1 MRQESPPPDDLRGRC
16 SEASGDLCSEA
27 LQRAVACGDVTAA
40 LDSVEAMGRR
50 RYPPELLAAILG
62 PLHPG
67 LDRAFLDPALV
78 PAPLLLAPA
87 LPAALARSPLDG
99 RRLTLCHGGDLNAF
113 VRHRLNRVLRGELPL
128 YAELPAVPI
137 EVVRELLWCTPERR
151 PWMERLSVLEC
162 LALEADSAAA
172 AVPSLLRRW
181 SPSGL
186 DAEREPAWVWLEL
199 AAMDI
204 SRERAAAEARLHA
217 IALGFQA
224 SRVIAAPA
232 DVEELV
238 QDACRHVLAGGA
250 RFVLWTGPGAPP
262 ACWGDWI
269 RGLAAPSAAAPLL
282 QLVAGADGARP
293 LQPPRPCSEPSLLAI
308 DADWLARRP
317 PQRLARLL
325 EHWLRPVP
333 PTPASPSPL
342 PPARAWRSLLLLAVS
357 AAQHQQLGE
366 PGLRRRAQR
375 AALLGGFDQGEL
387 LLLDQPLAPQVRP
400 WMGSGERDLLLVFQ
414 GPDDLPVA
422 GAWHWLRRRLA
433 WEQADLV
440 CSDEELIWGGRS
452 GQVGLRQLEGAPT
465 PFRLLTRGA
474 VSGLVAVPASRLAD
488 LRPAATYGCLHV
500 LLRDLALEVVGRG
513 GRILQ
518 LPQVLLRRD
527 PITNPAV
534 LAYAAPCHR
543 QGLAAGHE
551 REIAALTRHHASQW
565 LTADGSLTPGP
576 QPGTFMVRRQPQPQ
590 DRVSVL
596 IPFRDQAALT
606 RRCVDSL
613 LQQAGGVPLE
623 IVLIDN
629 GSSEPEAI
637 HLAAELRART
647 AVPMI
652 GVRDERPFNFAAL
665 NNDARRV
672 CSGNFLLF
680 LNNDIV
686 LQSPRAIEQLLDP
699 FGFAGVGAV
708 SARLIYG
715 DGRIQHQGL
724 MPAGGRVHEMLS
736 PGKKLRPGPVTAMV
750 AALELQE
757 QWTAATGACL
767 LMRSDAF
774 DRLGGFDEA
783 YAVAYNDVD
792 LCWRL
797 VDQGQLVVVTP
808 EPVILHLESLSR
820 GADARGENRKR
831 LYAEAT
837 RLRARFPRYFT
848 SGDPLH
854 HPLLSQESRRFEPA
868 APAARPLQ
876 IARDRLIWSWRRPM
890 ADSRPPR
897 PFLIL
902 VHWDARA
909 ELRPDLLE
917 QLGQYSRHCDLAFV
931 SACPELAS
939 DGAALASLQDRCD
952 VLLVRENEGHD
963 FGSWKAAIQYCWRQI
978 VQAPR
983 LILTNDSCYGPV
995 YPLDELFERLERSS
1009 ADVVGLTESTL
1020 VRPHLQSYFIAY
1032 RPKVVR
1038 APIFRAFWEGIGLWE
1053 DKVDLVRAQ
1062 EIGWSALLQR
1072 LGFSTEAL
1080 YMSRYGNL
1088 SHTHWRELIET
1099 CRFPFLKKELLL
1111 NNPLGQD
1118 LADWRQVVAVRDPLL
1133 ADQIAAHLGRQLLCS
1148 APL

>member
-1 MRQESPPPDDLRGRC
+1 MRPESPLPAGLTGG
-16 SEASGDLCSEA
+16 SSAATGDLLSEG
-27 LQRAVACGDVTAA
+27 LQRAVGRGDVTAA
-40 LDSVEAMGRR
+40 LDAVGAMGRL

-67 LDRAFLDPALV
+67 LDRGFLDPALV
-78 PAPLLLAPA
+78 PAALLLAPA

-99 RRLTLCHGGDLNAF
+99 RRLALCHGGDLAAF
-113 VRHRLNRVLRGELPL
+113 VRHRLNQVLRGELPL

-162 LALEADSAAA
+162 LALEAAPAAA
-172 AVPSLLRRW
+172 AVPPLLRRW

-199 AAMDI
+199 AAMGT
-204 SRERAAAEARLHA
+204 SRERAAAQAHLQA
-217 IALGFQA
+217 IALGFPA

-232 DVEELV
+232 DVEALV
-238 QDACRHVLAGGA
+238 QDACRHALAGGA

-269 RGLAAPSAAAPLL
+269 RGLAPTSAAPLL

-308 DADWLARRP
+308 DADWLARRR

-325 EHWLRPVP
+325 EHWLRPVS
-333 PTPASPSPL
+333 PTPASPRL
-342 PPARAWRSLLLLAVS
+342 QPPARAWRSLLVLAVS
-357 AAQHQQLGE
+357 AGLHEQLGE
-366 PGLRRRAQR
+366 QGLRRRAQQ
-375 AALLGGFDQGEL
+375 AALLGGFDRGEL
-387 LLLDQPLAPQVRP
+387 LLLDQPLAPQVCR
-400 WMGSGERDLLLVFQ
+400 WMGSGDGDLLLVFQ

-465 PFRLLTRGA
+465 PFRVLTRGA
-474 VSGLVAVPASRLAD
+474 VPGLVAVPAARLAD
-488 LRPAATYGCLHV
+488 LRPAATYGCLHA
-500 LLRDLALEVVGRG
+500 LLRDLALEVLGRG

-543 QGLAAGHE
+543 HGLAAGQQG
-551 REIAALTRHHASQW
+551 EIAALTRRHASHW

-576 QPGTFMVRRQPQPQ
+576 QPGTFMVRRLPQPQ

-606 RRCVDSL
+606 RRCVESL
-613 LQQAGGVPLE
+613 LQQARGVPLE

-647 AVPMI
+647 AVPVI

-665 NNDARRV
+665 NNGARRV

-708 SARLIYG
+708 SARLLYG

-724 MPAGGRVHEMLS
+724 MAAGGRVHEMLS

-774 DRLGGFDEA
+774 DHLGGFDEA

-797 VDQGQLVVVTP
+797 VEQGQLVVVTP

-820 GADARGENRKR
+820 GADARGEKRKR

-837 RLRARFPRYFT
+837 RLRGRFPGYFT

-854 HPLLSQESRRFEPA
+854 HPLLSPDSRRFEPA
-868 APAARPLQ
+868 AAPARPLR
-876 IARDRLIWSWRRPM
+876 IARDRLIWSWRRPA
-890 ADSRPPR
+890 ADCRPSR

-917 QLGQYSRHCDLAFV
+917 QLDQYRRHCDVAFV

-939 DGAALASLQDRCD
+939 DAAALASLRARCD
-952 VLLVRENEGHD
+952 AVLVRENEGHD
-963 FGSWKAAIQYCWRQI
+963 FGSWKAAIQFCWRQI

-983 LILTNDSCYGPV
+983 LILTNDSCYGPIH
-995 YPLDELFERLERSS
+995 PLDELFERLERSS
-1009 ADVVGLTESTL
+1009 ADVVGLTESSL

-1032 RPKVVR
+1032 KPKVVR
-1038 APIFRAFWEGIGLWE
+1038 APIFRAFWEGVGLWE

-1118 LADWRQVVAVRDPLL
+1118 LADWRQVVADHDPAL
-1133 ADQIAAHLGRQLLCS
+1133 AEQIAAHLGRQPCCS